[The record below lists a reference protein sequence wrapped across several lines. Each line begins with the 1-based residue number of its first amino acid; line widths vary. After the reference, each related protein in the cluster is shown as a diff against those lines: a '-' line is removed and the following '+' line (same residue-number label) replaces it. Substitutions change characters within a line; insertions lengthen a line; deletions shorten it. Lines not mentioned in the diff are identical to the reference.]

1 MGQVW
6 GNLLKQGEHLKG
18 LEQWKEMMS
27 NVHQETNRWENY
39 HYYFKKKRGHF
50 NSKRVEKTETGTK
63 W

>member
-1 MGQVW
+1 
-6 GNLLKQGEHLKG
+6 
-18 LEQWKEMMS
+18 MMS